1 MRVRQYGL
9 AMFLLVATLVSVS
22 CNRTSSATNEN
33 IGTPENANAA
43 ATKPGPAQ
51 TGESPKPSEAMPAK
65 GPTGAA
71 QLAGTYV
78 MTEVHDK
85 GVVTIISELT
95 SVIHFAAD
103 GTYTR
108 SSSKKGRVYHTDS
121 GGYRV
126 EGGDK
131 LVLTIQMSKT
141 GSDRKIHSTP
151 LSKTHKFTLSSN
163 GEELRMISDD
173 GKVALFRRSD
183 TLPK

>member
-1 MRVRQYGL
+1 MRIKQYGI
-9 AMFLLVATLVSVS
+9 AMFLLAATLVVVS
-22 CNRTSSATNEN
+22 CNRTSSATNAN
-33 IGTPENANAA
+33 LGTPENANAA
-43 ATKPGPAQ
+43 AAQPGPAQ
-51 TGESPKPSEAMPAK
+51 PGESSKPAEAMPAK
-65 GPTGAA
+65 GPAEPA

-108 SSSKKGRVYHTDS
+108 SSSKKGTVYHTDS
-121 GGYRV
+121 GAYRV

-131 LVLTIQMSKT
+131 LVLMIQMSKT
-141 GSDRKIHSTP
+141 GSDRKMHSTP
-151 LSKTHKFTLSSN
+151 LRKTHKFTLSSN
-163 GEELRMISDD
+163 GAELRMISDD